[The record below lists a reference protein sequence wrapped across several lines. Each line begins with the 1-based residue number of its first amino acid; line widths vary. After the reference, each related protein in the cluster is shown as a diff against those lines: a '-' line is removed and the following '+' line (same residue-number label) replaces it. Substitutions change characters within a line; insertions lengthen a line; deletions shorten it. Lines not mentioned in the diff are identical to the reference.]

1 MDFCNLPEFD
11 IGAIN
16 NSIQSAIVETDT
28 PIQHIWSD
36 EQLPILKR
44 YIQSFENELDQEHEV
59 GIMMTNFG
67 QTILMQVVEISC
79 EPPVLMVFRGYVD
92 GRMAT
97 LIQHVNQLNFMLT
110 SIEKDPNRPK
120 RKIGFRTCDDE

>member
-1 MDFCNLPEFD
+1 MDYLNLPEYD
-11 IGAIN
+11 IDAIKN
-16 NSIQSAIVETDT
+16 NIRSAIVETDT

-44 YIQSFENELDQEHEV
+44 YIQSFEDELDQEHEV

-67 QTILMQVVEISC
+67 QTILMQVVEISS
-79 EPPVLMVFRGYVD
+79 EPPVLMVFKGYVD

-97 LIQHVNQLNFMLT
+97 LIQHVNQLSFMLT
-110 SIEKDPNRPK
+110 SIDKEPNRPK
-120 RKIGFRTCDDE
+120 RRIGFRTSDDE